1 MFVMSA
7 IFFCGSHS
15 NQCYNQYKVDFI
27 YVMLLTLQ
35 GISTILV
42 VSGILLYSTSA
53 PAKKHSPDI
62 EEEAALK

>member
-1 MFVMSA
+1 MPFSSA
-7 IFFCGSHS
+7 VHILI
-15 NQCYNQYKVDFI
+15 NATINTRYNLRLCND
-27 YVMLLTLQ
+27 LTLQ
-35 GISTILV
+35 KGISTILV